1 LEGIKGWVITICAVV
16 LLTTIITILVP
27 NGRTSFVIKGVFS
40 LLTTLIIISPICQV
54 VNNGF
59 SFNDF
64 TLENPIEIQDDFVD
78 YIGTKRAEE
87 YKNGCEKILVELG
100 ITKPE
105 IEINY
110 IIDENYNFSIK
121 NAIVN
126 LKSAVIN
133 SNSAHIDIIKDVK
146 KSLSRYLSITESE
159 VDVYE

>member
-1 LEGIKGWVITICAVV
+1 MEGIKGWVITICAVV

-40 LLTTLIIISPICQV
+40 LLTTLIIISPICHV

-64 TLENPIEIQDDFVD
+64 TLENPIEIQYDFVD

-100 ITKPE
+100 VTKAE

-110 IIDENYNFSIK
+110 LIDENYNFSIK